1 MKRGIRLR
9 SPVKARHY
17 LTVSTPTDPR
27 GAWVA
32 VIRVVWQIL
41 SCDPKNK
48 AILLK
53 ALHQKRE
60 RESIMSVVE
69 IIRGLRKMGVADGA
83 AATPPPSP
91 RNPQPIS
98 VAAVVAALG
107 GLDGLRV
114 ILTEH
119 WRPERI
125 SAEYVE
131 EGLEVHNMPEEMIE
145 LLTNGIEE
153 ALCRGFLE
161 EHHALFM
168 AVRRVELLISENI
181 TLPLARDKDR
191 VWQLIREKEEDDWKL
206 MIETM
211 TQSFPALL
219 VSK

>member
-1 MKRGIRLR
+1 
-9 SPVKARHY
+9 
-17 LTVSTPTDPR
+17 
-27 GAWVA
+27 
-32 VIRVVWQIL
+32 
-41 SCDPKNK
+41 
-48 AILLK
+48 
-53 ALHQKRE
+53 
-60 RESIMSVVE
+60 MSVVE
-69 IIRGLRKMGVADGA
+69 TIRGLRKMTVADSA

-91 RNPQPIS
+91 RNAQTIS

-107 GLDGLRV
+107 GLDGLRA

-161 EHHALFM
+161 EHQALVM
-168 AVRRVELLISENI
+168 AMRRAELLIGENI

-191 VWQLIREKEEDDWKL
+191 VYWLMQNMEDHDWKN
-206 MIETM
+206 ISATM
-211 TQSFPALL
+211 REPPEFYYDQ
-219 VSK
+219 